1 LLKVRNKG
9 VRQAC
14 IEWIKYEETDGFRV
28 LVEQGLGDLIVEALV
43 VKYARSFPETAV
55 KLAA

>member
-14 IEWIKYEETDGFRV
+14 IKYEETDGFRV
-28 LVEQGLGDLIVEALV
+28 LVEQGLGDLTVEAL
-43 VKYARSFPETAV
+43 S
-55 KLAA
+55 